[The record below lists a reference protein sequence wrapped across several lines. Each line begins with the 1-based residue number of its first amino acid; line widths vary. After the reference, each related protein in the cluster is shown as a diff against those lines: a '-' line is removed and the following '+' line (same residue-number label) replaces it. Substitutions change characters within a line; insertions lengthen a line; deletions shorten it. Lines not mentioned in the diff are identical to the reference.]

1 MSNVLSVKFALK
13 LSMKEERN
21 VVSAIIEEREES
33 KVDAVVVEQVK
44 LVRQIFCC
52 RGTGE
57 TDTFCRIFN
66 DRGSNISQ
74 RRTEIKVKKG

>member
-1 MSNVLSVKFALK
+1 MSNVSSVKFALK

-44 LVRQIFCC
+44 LLWKIF
-52 RGTGE
+52 
-57 TDTFCRIFN
+57 
-66 DRGSNISQ
+66 
-74 RRTEIKVKKG
+74 

>member
-1 MSNVLSVKFALK
+1 MYQILTKNWSQIVEFWI
-13 LSMKEERN
+13 KEERN

-57 TDTFCRIFN
+57 TDIFVEYSMIV
-66 DRGSNISQ
+66 DQIYHSVEQ
-74 RRTEIKVKKG
+74 K